1 MFVCCLCLF
10 RLDAIFKMEDSVY
23 EMIVGC
29 LGLGVEV
36 VKEIQV

>member
-1 MFVCCLCLF
+1 MFVWLF
-10 RLDAIFKMEDSVY
+10 CVSSGLMPSFKMEDSVY

-36 VKEIQV
+36 S